1 MRKSFVASSRCKY
14 FVSTRSAAVRR
25 KYTLY
30 PTLPEGEE
38 IVRRFQKTATKMTGF
53 AVLILCAGRAHA
65 APFDQQFID
74 SMVPHHLM
82 AVDMAKLAL
91 QKAQHPQLK
100 RMARQIIADQQR
112 EIAQMRAWRKA
123 WYPKAAAP
131 VTGMNH
137 GAMNH
142 SMGGMS
148 GSMNHQMPMSGSK
161 MSMPTT
167 MMGLSMKQEMD
178 MGKLAQS
185 KYFDRDFLR
194 MMVPHHAGALLMAQ
208 EALNVTA
215 RPQLRK
221 LSHQIIDS
229 QAKEIGEM
237 RALHRLWYGSM

>member
-1 MRKSFVASSRCKY
+1 MRQLKK
-14 FVSTRSAAVRR
+14 AA
-25 KYTLY
+25 
-30 PTLPEGEE
+30 
-38 IVRRFQKTATKMTGF
+38 TAMTVF
-53 AVLILCAGRAHA
+53 AVLILWAGRAHA

-74 SMVPHHLM
+74 SMMPHHSM

-112 EIAQMRAWRKA
+112 EIAQMKAWRKA

-131 VTGMNH
+131 MAGMNH

-148 GSMNHQMPMSGSK
+148 GSMNHEMPMSGGK
-161 MSMPTT
+161 MAMPTT
-167 MMGLSMKQEMD
+167 MMGLSMKLEMD
-178 MGKLAQS
+178 MGQLARS

-237 RALHRLWYGSM
+237 RDLHRHWYGSM